1 MNDITQQPAPQHSPP
16 PPYPDSEDEIKLT
29 DLLLVLLRRKK
40 FIVMCVS
47 AVILVSV
54 TVSLSLPFVYTAT
67 ARILPPQE
75 SGSAAQSL
83 FSQASGAIGGL
94 AGVFVSG
101 KTTSDLYVGIM
112 GSHAVADILIDR
124 FNLKEYYKSRYK
136 SDLYKILSGI
146 TKISVDRKTQ
156 IISISVDDKDPERAA
171 DMANAYVEALDQIN
185 RKLNS
190 TEGHRKRVFLENR
203 MKKVMEDL
211 SRAEIELKAFQE
223 KHRLVAIGEQARVA
237 IEGAAK
243 IKGEIIASETEL
255 EVLKEFGTEKQ
266 REAIMLKSK
275 IAELGKQLAKIETGN
290 QEKGKANDGNKH
302 EENPDFHIPFK
313 ELPELGMQ
321 LARLTREAKIQE
333 KVFELLTSQFEMAKI
348 EEAKDMNTV
357 QFLDRAFPP
366 DQRSSPRRTVIVI
379 LSTVVAFFFAVFFSF
394 VLEYVDRI
402 KREEPERYNQLRK
415 GLMGWRRRK
424 R

>member
-1 MNDITQQPAPQHSPP
+1 
-16 PPYPDSEDEIKLT
+16 
-29 DLLLVLLRRKK
+29 
-40 FIVMCVS
+40 
-47 AVILVSV
+47 
-54 TVSLSLPFVYTAT
+54 
-67 ARILPPQE
+67 
-75 SGSAAQSL
+75 
-83 FSQASGAIGGL
+83 
-94 AGVFVSG
+94 
-101 KTTSDLYVGIM
+101 
-112 GSHAVADILIDR
+112 
-124 FNLKEYYKSRYK
+124 
-136 SDLYKILSGI
+136 
-146 TKISVDRKTQ
+146 
-156 IISISVDDKDPERAA
+156 
-171 DMANAYVEALDQIN
+171 
-185 RKLNS
+185 
-190 TEGHRKRVFLENR
+190 
-203 MKKVMEDL
+203 MEDL

>member
-1 MNDITQQPAPQHSPP
+1 
-16 PPYPDSEDEIKLT
+16 
-29 DLLLVLLRRKK
+29 
-40 FIVMCVS
+40 
-47 AVILVSV
+47 
-54 TVSLSLPFVYTAT
+54 
-67 ARILPPQE
+67 
-75 SGSAAQSL
+75 
-83 FSQASGAIGGL
+83 
-94 AGVFVSG
+94 
-101 KTTSDLYVGIM
+101 
-112 GSHAVADILIDR
+112 
-124 FNLKEYYKSRYK
+124 
-136 SDLYKILSGI
+136 
-146 TKISVDRKTQ
+146 
-156 IISISVDDKDPERAA
+156 
-171 DMANAYVEALDQIN
+171 
-185 RKLNS
+185 
-190 TEGHRKRVFLENR
+190 